1 MKKYGYLLLG
11 VFLATLLVAV
21 PLLSQQAQ
29 RGARVP
35 ARPGQGIQ
43 QALTN
48 LEKVLDSLNLTP
60 QQKDL
65 AMKIA
70 KERADA
76 FVKLATAQAQ
86 LGRLA
91 RDIRNGQQVS
101 DDEAKRA
108 LETYY
113 KEQANYF
120 RTITSTEKS
129 LRTLPPKAQVV
140 ILAPGF
146 AGGRA
151 VGGRVGGGFGQMQG
165 PMGKG
170 PMGRGRMGQGPMGKG
185 PAGQ

>member
-1 MKKYGYLLLG
+1 MKKFGYLLLG
-11 VFLATLLVAV
+11 IFLATLLVAV
-21 PLLSQQAQ
+21 PLFSQQAR
-29 RGARVP
+29 RGARAP
-35 ARPGQGIQ
+35 AQPGQGIQ
-43 QALTN
+43 QALAN

-65 AMKIA
+65 ALKIA

-76 FVKLATAQAQ
+76 FIKFLTAQAQ

-91 RDIRNGQQVS
+91 REIRNGQQVS
-101 DDEAKRA
+101 DDEAKKA
-108 LETYY
+108 LNNYY
-113 KEQANYF
+113 SGQNQYLATLKK
-120 RTITSTEKS
+120 TEKE

-170 PMGRGRMGQGPMGKG
+170 PMGKG
-185 PAGQ
+185 PTGR

>member
-1 MKKYGYLLLG
+1 MKKFGYLLVG

-29 RGARVP
+29 RGARTP
-35 ARPGQGIQ
+35 AQPGQGIQ
-43 QALTN
+43 QALAN
-48 LEKVLDSLNLTP
+48 LEKVLDSLNLTAE
-60 QQKDL
+60 QKEL
-65 AMKIA
+65 ALRIA
-70 KERADA
+70 RERAEA
-76 FVKLATAQAQ
+76 FVKFATAQAQ
-86 LGRLA
+86 VGRLA

-101 DDEAKRA
+101 DDEARRA

-113 KEQANYF
+113 KEQASYF
-120 RTITSTEKS
+120 KTIQSTEKS

-170 PMGRGRMGQGPMGKG
+170 PMGKG
-185 PAGQ
+185 PAGR

>member
-1 MKKYGYLLLG
+1 MKKFGYLLLG
-11 VFLATLLVAV
+11 IFLATLLVAV

-35 ARPGQGIQ
+35 AQPGQGMQ
-43 QALTN
+43 QALTS
-48 LEKVLDSLNLTP
+48 LAKVLDSLNLTSK
-60 QQKDL
+60 QKDL
-65 AMKIA
+65 ALKIA

-76 FVKLATAQAQ
+76 FVKFATAQAQ

-120 RTITSTEKS
+120 RTLMNTERS

-151 VGGRVGGGFGQMQG
+151 VGGRVGGGFGQLQG

-170 PMGRGRMGQGPMGKG
+170 PKGKG
-185 PAGQ
+185 PAGK